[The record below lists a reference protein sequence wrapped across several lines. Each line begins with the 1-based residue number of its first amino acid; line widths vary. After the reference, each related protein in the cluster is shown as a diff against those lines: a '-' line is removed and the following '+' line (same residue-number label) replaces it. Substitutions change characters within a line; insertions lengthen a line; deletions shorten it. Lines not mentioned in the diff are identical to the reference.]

1 MNRQWYGFAV
11 AALLCL
17 GAVQAQE
24 MSERHIPVGA
34 YPYLMDRQTT
44 IGTLIAVDSDART
57 VTLQG
62 DSGSHRYKVTDS
74 TYIWLDRSQRGQTT
88 ADATLQD
95 LSPGLKAEVRAA
107 GPDQPDTAKWIKVQL
122 APAG

>member
-1 MNRQWYGFAV
+1 MNRQWYGFVV

-17 GAVQAQE
+17 GPLQAQE

-34 YPYLMDRQTT
+34 YPSLMDRQTT
-44 IGTLIAVDSDART
+44 IGTLIAVDPDART
-57 VTLQG
+57 VTLRA
-62 DSGSHRYKVTDS
+62 DSGPHRYKVTDS
-74 TYIWLDRSQRGQTT
+74 THIWLDRSRQGQTT

-107 GPDQPDTAKWIKVQL
+107 GPDRPDTAKWVKVQL
-122 APAG
+122 APEG